1 MDTQFQITRCP
12 MCGCA
17 NLRAV
22 YDDSAD
28 KKLTKGF
35 FWGGLPGLAISA
47 FRSRKATT
55 TYWVCQKCGHTFVMD
70 D

>member
-12 MCGCA
+12 MSGCA

-22 YDDSAD
+22 YDDSVY
-28 KKLTKGF
+28 KKHMNGF
-35 FWGGLPGLAISA
+35 FWGGLPGLAIST

-55 TYWVCQKCGHTFVMD
+55 TN
-70 D
+70 